1 MSILLS
7 ILLDALASDI
17 FDEITN
23 VDLISA
29 TKRQIARG
37 ATKAAISKID
47 RSSSRKRSHVAHQ
60 SAQNVRASE

>member
-1 MSILLS
+1 MAAARRGRPRPDLGHIKDHSMSILLS

-29 TKRQIARG
+29 TKR
-37 ATKAAISKID
+37 
-47 RSSSRKRSHVAHQ
+47 
-60 SAQNVRASE
+60 